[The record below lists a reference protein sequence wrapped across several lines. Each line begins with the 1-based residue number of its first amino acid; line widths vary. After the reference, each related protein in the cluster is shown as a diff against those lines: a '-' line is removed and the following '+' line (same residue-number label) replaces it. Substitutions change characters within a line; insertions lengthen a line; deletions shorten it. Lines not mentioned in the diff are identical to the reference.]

1 MGKHKIPLG
10 YALITC
16 FVMIALFIV
25 PEDCIAAGGGDASHS
40 WAEFKDLLSRI
51 MNFAVMAA
59 IIGVVFYKANLK
71 KFFSSRKETIETDLE
86 NLKQKKADAE
96 IQYNAIEDQLKKLE
110 EEKEAIILKF
120 QKEGEAIRD
129 HIIAEAN
136 EKAGKIIA
144 QADETIKRE
153 LRSSYE
159 QLRVEIVEAIMK
171 EAETII
177 SSDIKAKDEDKLL
190 EEFIVQVEKLH

>member
-1 MGKHKIPLG
+1 MGKHKIFMG
-10 YALITC
+10 SAAITC
-16 FVMIALFIV
+16 FFIIALFII
-25 PEDCIAAGGGDASHS
+25 PEDCIAAGGDNASYR
-40 WAEFKDLLSRI
+40 WAEFRDFLLRI

-59 IIGVVFYKANLK
+59 VIGIVFYKANLK

-96 IQYNAIEDQLKKLE
+96 KQYNAIEEQLKKLG

-120 QKEGEAIRD
+120 QKEGETIRD

-136 EKAGKIIA
+136 ETAAKIIA
-144 QADETIKRE
+144 QADETIKKE
-153 LRSSYE
+153 LHSSYE

-171 EAETII
+171 EAEAII
-177 SSDIKAKDEDKLL
+177 SSNIKAKDEGKLL

>member
-1 MGKHKIPLG
+1 MDKYKIFLK
-10 YALITC
+10 ATAASC
-16 FVMIALFIV
+16 FVMIALLII
-25 PEDCIAAGGGDASHS
+25 PEDCIAAGSGDASYS
-40 WAEFKDLLSRI
+40 WAEFKDLLFRI

-59 IIGVVFYKANLK
+59 IIGIVFYKANLK
-71 KFFSSRKETIETDLE
+71 SFFSSRKEAIETTLE
-86 NLKQKKADAE
+86 NLQQKKADAE
-96 IQYNAIEDQLKKLE
+96 KQYNEIGEQLKKLE

-129 HIIAEAN
+129 YIIAEAH
-136 EKAGKIIA
+136 EKAAKIIA

-171 EAETII
+171 EAGSII
-177 SSDIKAKDEDKLL
+177 SSNIKAKDEDKLL
-190 EEFIVQVEKLH
+190 EKFIVQVEKLH